1 MQLDVAAWPLRCQ
14 NRKMPPR
21 AKEKYDTD
29 ALWNYALRLL
39 AGRALTIAELKRKLT
54 AKAVFEQDVAETL
67 SKLKEMR
74 VLNDRHYADSYASAR
89 RDGAGFGKQRVL
101 RELAAKQVP
110 RTVAE
115 TAVTEAYAEVD
126 EVDHA
131 VSFLKRKV
139 RSTDFSDPKHLQ
151 SAFRKLR
158 YNGFSATAAVK
169 ALKQFSANADA
180 LEESDEE

>member
-1 MQLDVAAWPLRCQ
+1 
-14 NRKMPPR
+14 MPPR
-21 AKEKYDTD
+21 AREKYDTE

-39 AGRALTIAELKRKLT
+39 AGRSLTIAELKRKLT
-54 AKAVFEQDVAETL
+54 AKAAFEGDIAETL

-74 VLNDRHYADSYASAR
+74 VLNDRHYADSFATAR

-110 RTVAE
+110 KTVAE
-115 TAVTEAYAEVD
+115 TAVNEAYAGVD

-131 VSFLKRKV
+131 VSFLQRKV

-158 YNGFSATAAVK
+158 YNGFSSNAAIK
-169 ALKQFSANADA
+169 ALKQFSSRAD
-180 LEESDEE
+180 EIDESDDE

>member
-1 MQLDVAAWPLRCQ
+1 
-14 NRKMPPR
+14 MPPR
-21 AKEKYDTD
+21 AKEKYDTE

-39 AGRALTIAELKRKLT
+39 SGRALTIAELKRKLT
-54 AKAVFEQDVAETL
+54 AKAAFEADVAETL

-74 VLNDRHYADSYASAR
+74 VLNDRQYADSFATAR

-110 RTVAE
+110 KTVAE
-115 TAVTEAYAEVD
+115 TAVAEAYAEVD

-158 YNGFSATAAVK
+158 YNGFSTTAAVK
-169 ALKQFSANADA
+169 ALKQFSANADE
-180 LEESDEE
+180 LEDSGDE